1 MNTHSP
7 RNSVGATLGSP
18 VVWRRLQCA
27 AALLGLAA
35 VPLAGC
41 SHRAA
46 HGDAEATAS
55 SSAPVAASASAAA
68 RAPTAPAKRVYAPSR
83 PDCQTVEVLAAG
95 EAAGR
100 VCVDDAAHG
109 GLTVVDLSDQWTP
122 RVFAPDPVSHDAPE
136 YRAKYLELAN
146 AASAD
151 LGLNGIA
158 PSLSL
163 LGARLSD
170 DKRRTC
176 DAAIELAPLSELLAT
191 LSAAA
196 DDRARAATL
205 RAADAKP
212 ALRAAAAELAC
223 AGLLKPSLVTGAL
236 GPSMQVA
243 LDAFRRR
250 HMIVGASLDGDTLA
264 ALALGGDELAF
275 RGLLRG
281 LRERVADAAGLVEDG
296 SASGEQLPVAGRQLD
311 LSRFAPREADGSEA
325 LDGAATDLVD
335 AATDVA
341 ARELGWTSPDAAR
354 SFFAARGK
362 DGLRALEV
370 AVALPPAPKYHSASM
385 DLRVEID
392 RGDVFYETPGRA
404 AVERSKLASFRGP
417 RFVVYAKDGDRERPL
432 IRWATTI
439 GGWKK
444 ERTEEGEIALKY
456 KESDVGE
463 RVWRQIVAAP
473 AWLPPDSTP
482 ETDLLREAKDGS
494 FALKRDLIQPGYGN
508 AYGLVMLIHEEA
520 VAHGS
525 QTRWADHGIRTHGSV
540 DYRSIT
546 RGESHGCHRLY
557 NQLALRL
564 SGYLLQHRPV
574 ARRGTMRVGFH
585 RTLDWNDQSV
595 ELDVPNRGY
604 LYELDPPVPVRV
616 LTGRIAGEAQKP
628 MASLIHLPP
637 AEPPAEPKKG

>member
-1 MNTHSP
+1 MNSHSP
-7 RNSVGATLGSP
+7 RKSVGAHPLSP
-18 VVWRRLQCA
+18 VVPRGLRLAA
-27 AALLGLAA
+27 AALGLSALA
-35 VPLAGC
+35 LSAGC
-41 SHRAA
+41 RHRND
-46 HGDAEATAS
+46 HGSGGKESPSAQTAPPASTAT
-55 SSAPVAASASAAA
+55 VAA
-68 RAPTAPAKRVYAPSR
+68 TAPAKRVLAPSR
-83 PDCQTVEVLAAG
+83 TDCTTIEVLAAG

-100 VCVDDAAHG
+100 VCVDEVAQN
-109 GLTVVDLSDQWTP
+109 GLTIVDLSDAWTP

-146 AASAD
+146 APSAD

-158 PSLSL
+158 PSLTV

-170 DKRRTC
+170 AQRRTC
-176 DAAIELAPLSELLAT
+176 DAAIELAPLSELQAT

-196 DDRARAATL
+196 DDRARAAAL
-205 RAADAKP
+205 RAAEAKP
-212 ALRAAAAELAC
+212 ALRAAGAELAC
-223 AGLLKPSLVTGAL
+223 AGLLKPGLITGAL
-236 GPSMQVA
+236 GPSLQVA

-250 HMIVGASLDGDTLA
+250 HMIVGASLDSDTLA

-281 LRERVADAAGLVEDG
+281 LRERVADAAGLIEDG
-296 SASGEQLPVAGRQLD
+296 SASGEQLPVVDRQLD
-311 LSRFAPREADGSEA
+311 LSRFAPRGADGSGA

-354 SFFAARGK
+354 SFLTARGK
-362 DGLRALEV
+362 DGLRALQV

-417 RFVVYAKDGDRERPL
+417 SFVVYAKDGDRERPL
-432 IRWATTI
+432 VRWATTI

-508 AYGLVMLIHEEA
+508 AYGLVMLIHEES

-564 SGYLLQHRPV
+564 SGYLLQHRLH

-585 RTLDWNDQSV
+585 RTLDWNEQTV

-616 LTGRIAGEAQKP
+616 LTGRIAGEVQKP

-637 AEPPAEPKKG
+637 AEPKKG